1 MNFPARCIMNRMYRL
16 LLLLALAVSPV
27 LHAQLHPLPGAK
39 DQPPVICAG
48 CVGNNSSEQSNA
60 GLPTWPYPPS
70 LKFVGRY
77 VDSSSTASFQN
88 IGFRTAR
95 AGHIRTA
102 GNRIYI
108 QLGSGIG
115 TYTLDKF
122 FAQKL
127 PAGTVSVGG
136 IKTGARVGGSGR
148 NPLER
153 IVMPDGLVYPEAKGT
168 GWLVPFQDG
177 QDRLGAGAPFDVD
190 DRGFIYAAYRVFGWG
205 ILKDDGREN
214 GQHFETLVQ
223 MIAGGATTSASPRT
237 RPDNSGV
244 TPDSIIALKV
254 GGRYYAVVADQL
266 RTHAVWDVT
275 VPTAPVQVAVRRAG
289 GASKF
294 GIRKFDRSDAVQRL
308 AYVGGDHRLYVYDY
322 AAFISGQAPVVDHPP
337 RLVDVSFDESGNVW
351 AAERFDKIWRFS
363 VAGQAYNATAFTP
376 HAAKFEHEVMHAA
389 QGFVVV
395 GGVDFTGRAA
405 RDTRLL
411 RIEAGGLV
419 NVDLG
424 GFFRKYYHQAPAG
437 FAQPGNTGVLAD
449 VQIVRSGGKTYL
461 MLSTFGIGDVYLIEI
476 AGVVTPP
483 DPPAPP
489 VVTPPKT
496 CTCTCPCT

>member
-1 MNFPARCIMNRMYRL
+1 MNFPARSIMSRMYRL

-39 DQPPVICAG
+39 DQPPVLCTG
-48 CVGNNSSEQSNA
+48 CIGNNAAEQPNA
-60 GLPTWPYPPS
+60 GLPTWPYSPP
-70 LKFVGRY
+70 LAFVGRY

-122 FAQKL
+122 FSQKL
-127 PAGTVSVGG
+127 PAGMVSVGG

-190 DRGFIYAAYRVFGWG
+190 DRGYIYTAYSIFGWG

-223 MIAGGATTSASPRT
+223 MIAGGATTPSNPVT
-237 RPDNSGV
+237 RPDSSGIS
-244 TPDSIIALKV
+244 PESIIAIKV
-254 GGRYYAVVADQL
+254 GGRYYAVVADQ
-266 RTHAVWDVT
+266 TSHAVWDVT
-275 VPTAPVQVAVRRAG
+275 NPATPTQVAVRASARAG
-289 GASKF
+289 KN
-294 GIRKFDRSDAVQRL
+294 GIRKWDRHDVSQRL

-322 AAFISGQAPVVDHPP
+322 AAFVSGRAPIVDHPP

-351 AAERFDKIWRFS
+351 AAERFDKIWRFRP
-363 VAGQAYNATAFTP
+363 AGQSYSATAFTP
-376 HAAKFEHEVMHAA
+376 HAAKFEHEVMHVAH
-389 QGFVVV
+389 GLLVV

-419 NVDLG
+419 NVDVG
-424 GFFRKYYHQAPAG
+424 GFFRKYYHQAPPG

-461 MLSTFGIGDVYLIEI
+461 MLSAFGIGDVYLTEI
-476 AGVVTPP
+476 TGTTAPP
-483 DPPAPP
+483 GPPEPP

>member
-1 MNFPARCIMNRMYRL
+1 MIRMYRP
-16 LLLLALAVSPV
+16 LLLLALAVSPL

-39 DQPPVICAG
+39 DQPPVLCTG
-48 CVGNNSSEQSNA
+48 CVGNNSSEQPNA
-60 GLPTWPYPPS
+60 GLPTWPYPPP

-88 IGFRTAR
+88 LGFRTAR
-95 AGHIRTA
+95 AGKIRVA
-102 GNRIYI
+102 GNRLYI
-108 QLGSGIG
+108 QIG
-115 TYTLDKF
+115 NAVGVYTLDKF

-127 PAGTVSVGG
+127 PAGLMSVGG
-136 IKTGARVGGSGR
+136 VKTGQRVSRDRGQ
-148 NPLER
+148 PLER
-153 IVMPDGLVYPEAKGT
+153 IVLPDGLIYPEASGS
-168 GWLVPFQDG
+168 GWFAPRGDVQD
-177 QDRLGAGAPFDVD
+177 LIGAGAPFDID
-190 DRGFIYAAYRVFGWG
+190 DRGLVYTAYTTVGWG
-205 ILKDDGREN
+205 ISKDDGREN
-214 GQHFETLVQ
+214 GQHLETVVQ
-223 MIAGGATTSASPRT
+223 MIAGGAPAGHPRT

-244 TPDSIIALKV
+244 TPETIMAIKV
-254 GGRYYAVVADQL
+254 GGRYYAIVAD
-266 RTHAVWDVT
+266 RTGTQAVFDVT
-275 VPTAPVQVAVRRAG
+275 EPSAPMQVIARRTG

-294 GIRKFDRSDAVQRL
+294 GIRKFDRSDAAQRL
-308 AYVGGDHRLYVYDY
+308 AYVGGDHRLYVYNY
-322 AAFISGQAPVVDHPP
+322 AAFISGQAPIVDHPP
-337 RLVDVSFDESGNVW
+337 RIVDVSFDESGNVW

-363 VAGQAYNATAFTP
+363 VAGQTYSATAFTP

-389 QGFVVV
+389 QGFVVA

-461 MLSTFGIGDVYLIEI
+461 MLSAFGIGDVYLIEI

-496 CTCTCPCT
+496 CTCTCPCTP